1 MTVKDSE
8 MGCPDG
14 STEGVMEVTDES
26 EDLRFQTSVNA

>member
-1 MTVKDSE
+1 MMVKDSE

-14 STEGVMEVTDES
+14 CTEGVMEVTEES